1 MARGRHRRSRS
12 RARWLVPVLLLLVM
26 TTSGV
31 PARAATTGPASV
43 AVSTALAQVGLPYE
57 WGGNGPAAGDLGFD
71 CSGLTRFAY
80 AAAGISLPRTA
91 HLQYYAGPGVPSGA
105 PLLAGDL
112 VFYGVPSNVHHVG
125 LYLGDGTMVNASD
138 VGTPVQVAHYRWPG
152 DDYLGATRPA
162 APPGTPGLLPPV
174 PALPKVAQIAVPQ
187 LFLAP
192 PV

>member
-1 MARGRHRRSRS
+1 MARAGAPAAGHDDVRGARPRGHHRPRLRCRQH
-12 RARWLVPVLLLLVM
+12 RARA
-26 TTSGV
+26 GR
-31 PARAATTGPASV
+31 PA
-43 AVSTALAQVGLPYE
+43 YE